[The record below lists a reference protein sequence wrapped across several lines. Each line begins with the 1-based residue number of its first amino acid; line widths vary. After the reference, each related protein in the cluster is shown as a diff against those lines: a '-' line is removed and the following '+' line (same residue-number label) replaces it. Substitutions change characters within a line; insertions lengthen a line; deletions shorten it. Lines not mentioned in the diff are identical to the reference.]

1 MVGNRTE
8 NFPKTV
14 RSGTLSCADYPD
26 SRAWRRR
33 ALSSPQ
39 TAEHPL
45 PARILQWHLRYSPL
59 MHHMEPGYH

>member
-26 SRAWRRR
+26 SRAWHAVRC
-33 ALSSPQ
+33 PVHKQ
-39 TAEHPL
+39 
-45 PARILQWHLRYSPL
+45 
-59 MHHMEPGYH
+59 